1 MATSERETSII
12 RRFGQRG
19 RALLLALAFA
29 LLIAGAGGVSHFGA
43 SAQGPGPVSAQSTPA
58 SGTPAVGAPVGTPN
72 PCDVTMPG
80 ADGELY
86 TRTELYFGAPPTD
99 QDWKGFLDREVTP
112 RFPEGLTVVN
122 GYGQYQLADGTISTE
137 DSIVLILFYPV
148 DATGHTSQLIDEIR
162 EAYKQQFDQ
171 ESVLRVD
178 EPSPV
183 CASF

>member
-1 MATSERETSII
+1 MPDNATSRSII
-12 RRFGQRG
+12 RRLGSRG
-19 RALLLALAFA
+19 RALLLVFA
-29 LLIAGAGGVSHFGA
+29 LLVAGVGGVWLIPA
-43 SAQGPGPVSAQSTPA
+43 NAQGPGEINAQSTPVG
-58 SGTPAVGAPVGTPN
+58 GTPAAGAAVGTPN

-99 QDWKGFLDREVTP
+99 QDWKGFLDSEVTP

-122 GYGQYQLADGTISTE
+122 GYGQYQKADGTISSE
-137 DSIVLILFYPV
+137 GSIILILFYPV
-148 DATGHTSQLIDEIR
+148 DASGHTSQLIDEVR
-162 EAYKQQFDQ
+162 EAYKAQFDQ

-183 CASF
+183 CVSF